1 MTSSLLDRLLLQS
14 IMFEHDHGELGIW
27 LSALPSLSAGADLS
41 QRAFLTVQQVLLL
54 SFLDECVRRCM
65 KTPYRYIEDS
75 LAMMPDYFT
84 PTTRP
89 FELISPLMMTMVE
102 QLRAKIN
109 GQHIATEA
117 AGVVLAY
124 LRRVI
129 LGLAGKMKDGKWLE
143 QLVNGLE
150 AVVIDAREKGQERK
164 GLLGSVQKVRS
175 DLQTVFGGGKVSM
188 TEEAA
193 VMMVDEP

>member
-1 MTSSLLDRLLLQS
+1 
-14 IMFEHDHGELGIW
+14 MFEHDHGELGIW

-75 LAMMPDYFT
+75 LAMIPEYFT

-164 GLLGSVQKVRS
+164 GLLGSVQEVRS
-175 DLQTVFGGGKVSM
+175 DLQTVFGGDKISM

-193 VMMVDEP
+193 VIMVDEP